1 MSPVLHDPTGRPG
14 PTDAS
19 RIPNVL
25 TIAGTDPSGG
35 AGIQADL
42 KTFSA
47 LGAYGMSVVTAV
59 VAQNTRGVQD
69 VLVLE
74 PEFVA
79 AQIRSVVEDVR
90 VDAIKLGMLATAPI
104 AVAVADVL
112 AEVPDVPLV
121 IDPVMVAKSGD
132 RLISDETVAVVRDRL
147 LPRAALITPNLP
159 EAAVLLGA
167 APDLGAWAVAD
178 GPDTDRAPVRAGTGT
193 PATGPAEAEAAA
205 GGAGRAGGAGS
216 AEVAGGTPRE
226 ADSLARMR
234 DQVPDLLAL
243 GSAWVLLKGGH
254 LGGETSVD
262 LLAGAEDDAVLELP
276 ARRIATR
283 NTHGTGCTLSA
294 AVAALLPRH
303 GMVEA
308 VRQAKDYLTGAL
320 AHADELAV
328 GGGHGPVHHFHALW
342 DGLAPRP

>member
-1 MSPVLHDPTGRPG
+1 M
-14 PTDAS
+14 
-19 RIPNVL
+19 PNVL

-47 LGAYGMSVVTAV
+47 LGAYGMSAVTAV

-79 AQIRSVVEDVR
+79 AQIRSVIDDVR

-104 AVAVADVL
+104 AAAVADVL
-112 AEVPDVPLV
+112 AEIPEVPLV

-147 LPRAALITPNLP
+147 VPRAALITPNLP

-178 GPDTDRAPVRAGTGT
+178 GADADRAPVRAGTGT
-193 PATGPAEAEAAA
+193 PATGPAEAEAAD
-205 GGAGRAGGAGS
+205 GS
-216 AEVAGGTPRE
+216 AGGTGGTARE

-234 DQVPDLLAL
+234 EQVPDLLAL

-254 LGGETSVD
+254 LVGETSVD
-262 LLAGAEDDAVLELP
+262 LLAGAAAADDAVLELP

-342 DGLAPRP
+342 DRPAPRP

>member
-104 AVAVADVL
+104 AAAVADVL

-178 GPDTDRAPVRAGTGT
+178 GPDTDRAPVRAGTGA
-193 PATGPAEAEAAA
+193 PATGPAEAEAVA
-205 GGAGRAGGAGS
+205 GGAAS
-216 AEVAGGTPRE
+216 AGGTARE

-342 DGLAPRP
+342 DRPAPRP